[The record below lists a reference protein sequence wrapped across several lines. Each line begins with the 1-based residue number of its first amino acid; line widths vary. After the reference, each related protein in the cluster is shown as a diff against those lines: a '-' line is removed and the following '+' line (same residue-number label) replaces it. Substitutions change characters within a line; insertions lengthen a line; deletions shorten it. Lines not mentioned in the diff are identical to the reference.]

1 MLQRIQ
7 TECFSLAVATDGLGC
22 LCQPLPASHQS
33 RAEERQGGAYSSAV
47 GGRRPSRQ
55 PLSGNW
61 QLSLGPLPLS
71 PQVIAQHLALPCL
84 AI

>member
-1 MLQRIQ
+1 MLRRTP
-7 TECFSLAVATDGLGC
+7 TERFSLALATDGLGC
-22 LCQPLPASHQS
+22 LCQPLTKAGQRRDREGLIPMLWA
-33 RAEERQGGAYSSAV
+33 A

-55 PLSGNW
+55 PPAGNW

-71 PQVIAQHLALPCL
+71 PQVIAQLRALPCL